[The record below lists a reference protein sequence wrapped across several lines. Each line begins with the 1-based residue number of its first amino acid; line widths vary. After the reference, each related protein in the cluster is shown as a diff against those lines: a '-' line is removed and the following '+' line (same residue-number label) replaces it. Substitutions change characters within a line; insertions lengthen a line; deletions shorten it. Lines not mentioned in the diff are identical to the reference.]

1 MILKL
6 VKDTKKWLKNIGI
19 KDQPQKRD
27 ALSDIYV
34 KQAGLTIIK
43 NAIDAAKKRA
53 IPKNM
58 CLTNALFLNHGEI
71 EQEKK
76 QVATI

>member
-1 MILKL
+1 M
-6 VKDTKKWLKNIGI
+6 
-19 KDQPQKRD
+19 
-27 ALSDIYV
+27 

-43 NAIDAAKKRA
+43 NAIDAAQKRA

-58 CLTNALFLNHGEI
+58 CLTNALFLIHGEI

-76 QVATI
+76 

>member
-1 MILKL
+1 M
-6 VKDTKKWLKNIGI
+6 
-19 KDQPQKRD
+19 
-27 ALSDIYV
+27 

-43 NAIDAAKKRA
+43 NAIDAAQKRA

-76 QVATI
+76 